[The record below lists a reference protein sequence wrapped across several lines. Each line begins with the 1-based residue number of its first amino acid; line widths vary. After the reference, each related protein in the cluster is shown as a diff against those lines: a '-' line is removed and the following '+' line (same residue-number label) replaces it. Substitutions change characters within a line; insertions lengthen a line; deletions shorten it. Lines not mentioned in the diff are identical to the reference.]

1 MNQSP
6 ARRQRLN
13 RNSWLLLSFGLAL
26 ITICAAQL
34 GYRLAQPTDGWL
46 LTSDP
51 GAAIFDFNMLGA
63 TSPIQP
69 NDQLLSMVGVPYDT
83 LGTLSRIADLRPA
96 GWQAGETV
104 PYTIRRESQVLS
116 LDVPLYNWTVA
127 AILPTLIEPFVFVAL
142 LLLGVSGYAFLKRS
156 QDWGARALFIF
167 SVSLF
172 CTGLSSIINQTTDV
186 LLPTILLSSFFSFLI
201 FGILMFPSFLML
213 ALSFPKQK
221 RFVSQHPNLTI
232 FGVYAAT
239 PLLMIMTGNLGIGWI
254 TVIVFALL
262 SLAAVIHSAVTTKDA
277 VGRAQIRWAV
287 TGVAIGAVAFTIN
300 NLLALSYAANPVKV
314 DMPRFVIELPFTIGI
329 LAPALGFAIAILRY
343 RLFDI
348 DVIIRKTLVYAALT
362 ATLALV
368 FFGGVTLLQQVFG
381 RITGTE
387 GSPIGIVLSTLA
399 IAALFSPL
407 RRLIQDFIDRRFYRR
422 KYNAEQAL
430 ADFAASARNETDLEA
445 LTGKLVEVVQET
457 MQPATITLW
466 QLPTGDRYSRLKS

>member
-1 MNQSP
+1 MNQSLAKP
-6 ARRQRLN
+6 HAFN
-13 RNSWLLLSFGLAL
+13 RNSWLLLGFGLAL
-26 ITICAAQL
+26 IVICAAQL

-63 TSPIQP
+63 ASPIHP

-83 LGTLSRIADLRPA
+83 LGTLFRIAALRPA

-116 LDVPLYNWTVA
+116 LDVPLYHWTVA

-156 QDWGARALFIF
+156 QDWGARALFLF

-201 FGILMFPSFLML
+201 FGILIFPSFLIL

-232 FGVYAAT
+232 FCVYAAT

-254 TVIVFALL
+254 TVIFFALL
-262 SLAAVIHSAVTTKDA
+262 SLAAVIHSAVATKDA

-287 TGVAIGAVAFTIN
+287 TGVAIGAAGFIIN
-300 NLLALSYAANPVKV
+300 NLLALSYAANPIQVNL
-314 DMPRFVIELPFTIGI
+314 PRFVIELPFTIGI

-343 RLFDI
+343 RLYDI
-348 DVIIRKTLVYAALT
+348 DVIIRKTLVYGTLT
-362 ATLALV
+362 AILALV
-368 FFGGVTLLQQVFG
+368 FFGGVMLLQGVVG
-381 RITGTE
+381 RISGTE
-387 GSPIGIVLSTLA
+387 NSPVAVVLSTLA
-399 IAALFSPL
+399 IAALFTPL
-407 RRLIQDFIDRRFYRR
+407 RRRIQEFIDQRFYRQ

-430 ADFAASARNETDLEA
+430 AEFAHATRSETDLEA
-445 LTGKLVEVVQET
+445 LTGKLVEVVSET
-457 MQPATITLW
+457 MQPDQVSVWLAKPGRRT
-466 QLPTGDRYSRLKS
+466 